1 MRIGRP
7 LAKICRAFV
16 EVQMEGSPARDQ
28 RLDGF
33 AALLM
38 NLNDAAS
45 LGDFQNRL
53 LAGLATQLQ
62 NGQAVLVLR
71 DSESNDL
78 DIGKLK
84 SSTTSPPFSP
94 TWLRSH
100 LDRHPELSRK
110 LRQGEMVGITHTEAT
125 TTPATASQTA
135 RRNVFL
141 LPMIVGGDLVG
152 IIGLALPVEVMQ
164 YSEDELEFLR
174 QVSHYVSP
182 AIARL
187 EELEK
192 LRKDRLNNE
201 ALRAILEMQ
210 KHLQSNVAHELR

>member
-1 MRIGRP
+1 
-7 LAKICRAFV
+7 
-16 EVQMEGSPARDQ
+16 
-28 RLDGF
+28 
-33 AALLM
+33 
-38 NLNDAAS
+38 
-45 LGDFQNRL
+45 
-53 LAGLATQLQ
+53 
-62 NGQAVLVLR
+62 
-71 DSESNDL
+71 
-78 DIGKLK
+78 
-84 SSTTSPPFSP
+84 PPFSP

-110 LRQGEMVGITHTEAT
+110 LRQGDMVGITHTEGT
-125 TTPATASQTA
+125 TTPAAASQTA

-141 LPMIVGGDLVG
+141 LPMIVGSDLVG

-164 YSEDELEFLR
+164 HSEDELEFLR

-210 KHLQSNVAHELR
+210 KHLQSNVAHELRTPLATVRGYTRMILDGRAGEIPQTQ